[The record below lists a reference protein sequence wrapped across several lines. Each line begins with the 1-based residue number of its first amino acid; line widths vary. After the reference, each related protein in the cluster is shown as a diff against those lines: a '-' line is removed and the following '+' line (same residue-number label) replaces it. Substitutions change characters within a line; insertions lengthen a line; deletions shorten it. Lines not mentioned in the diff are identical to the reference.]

1 MLDPGTILSLVQ
13 CVGSAAKRARDAID
27 KVHGLDHGVKSALQD
42 LRQGIESLKAD
53 TMVYKVLITAMQN
66 DTNPNGPSVFA
77 TFIQKYVWSAWEN
90 IFALTANGLQFT
102 DRLDKMQ

>member
-27 KVHGLDHGVKSALQD
+27 KVQGLDNGMKCALQD
-42 LRQGIESLKAD
+42 LRQGIESLKSD

-77 TFIQKYVWSAWEN
+77 TFIQKYVWSARVN
-90 IFALTANGLQFT
+90 RFTLTANGLHFI
-102 DRLDKMQ
+102 DRWDKKQ